1 MKRILLASLGAFLA
15 ATAACVAFVLPAELG
30 VDPTGIGRALGL
42 TGLAEPPSRAV
53 RQTSAPLVVD
63 GRRFEL
69 VPFESVEFKYRL
81 AAGDALVYAWT
92 ATGEVVFDLHAEP
105 ADATPGVAESFAQGR
120 AGKDSGA
127 YVAAFAG
134 VHGWFW
140 ENRGY
145 ETVAVALQVAGF
157 PTAAT
162 HYYDGRAE
170 EVELPASTPAL
181 PPPAAA
187 RTRAGRRI
195 VP

>member
-1 MKRILLASLGAFLA
+1 MKRVLLASLGAFLA
-15 ATAACVAFVLPAELG
+15 ATAACVAFVLPAEMG

-42 TGLAEPPSRAV
+42 TGLAEPPNRAV
-53 RQTSAPLVVD
+53 RRTSAPLVVD

-69 VPFESVEFKYRL
+69 APFESVEFKYRL

-105 ADATPGVAESFAQGR
+105 ADASPGVAESFAQGR
-120 AGKDSGA
+120 AAKDSGT

-134 VHGWFW
+134 IHGWFW

-157 PTAAT
+157 AAAAT

-170 EVELPASTPAL
+170 EVELLAPAL
-181 PPPAAA
+181 PPPA
-187 RTRAGRRI
+187 RHGP
-195 VP
+195 VPSVE